1 MMDRRAAIRCIA
13 NELGNAP
20 FAWGAFDCC
29 AVPRRLFT
37 LLHGYDPAPELIYS
51 SEAEAATLI
60 EQHGGLSALITHV
73 IGTQPLDV
81 GDTELGDVLHMKLP
95 AMREPIIGVHT
106 GQSALV
112 PGEVGFFKAP
122 IRYATHGWAI

>member
-1 MMDRRAAIRCIA
+1 MDRRAAIRSLA

-20 FAWGAFDCC
+20 FSWGAFDCC
-29 AVPRRLFT
+29 AVPRRLFA

-51 SEAEAATLI
+51 SEREAVELI

-73 IGTQPLDV
+73 IGAQPLDV
-81 GDTELGDVLHMKLP
+81 SDTELGDVLHMRLP

-112 PGEVGFFKAP
+112 PGEVGFFRAP

>member
-1 MMDRRAAIRCIA
+1 MNRRAAIRSLA

-29 AVPRRLFT
+29 AVPRRLFA

-51 SEAEAATLI
+51 SEGEAAALI

-81 GDTELGDVLHMKLP
+81 EDTQLGDVLHMKLP
-95 AMREPIIGVHT
+95 AMREPMIGVHT

-112 PGEVGFFKAP
+112 PWEVGFLKAP